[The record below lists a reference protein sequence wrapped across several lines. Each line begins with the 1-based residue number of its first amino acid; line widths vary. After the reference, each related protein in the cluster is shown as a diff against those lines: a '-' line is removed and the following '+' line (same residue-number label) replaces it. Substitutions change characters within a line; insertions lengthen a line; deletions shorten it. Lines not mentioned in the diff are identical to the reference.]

1 MHCQCDCSNP
11 PLPSPVEPPHFSHL
25 PAYWHLVLLR
35 IHWTITPCKRQN
47 NGPYDVHV
55 LISRTCECI
64 TLQGRRDFENVIKGT
79 DLELGRVPRIF
90 QVDQV

>member
-1 MHCQCDCSNP
+1 MHCQCDCSSS
-11 PLPSPVEPPHFSHL
+11 PLPSVDLTHFSHL

-35 IHWTITPCKRQN
+35 IHWTIAPRKRQN

-55 LISRTCECI
+55 LISRTCEYI
-64 TLQGRRDFENVIKGT
+64 ISQGRRGFANVIKGT
-79 DLELGRVPRIF
+79 DLELGRVLWIF